1 MIFIIFL
8 IIIAAISN
16 SSMDT
21 LQFHYSTSIFKNFKN
36 QNFFNPELSW
46 KNKWYMDSKGN
57 ILGEKFLGSSTIFT
71 FLTDAW
77 HFFKFIML
85 TSIFLAIVFYTPIL
99 KMNSVFLE
107 LAANF
112 ILLRLIYGVVFEII
126 FSKILKKKL

>member
-8 IIIAAISN
+8 IIIAATSN
-16 SSMDT
+16 SAMDT

-36 QNFFNPELSW
+36 QNFFNPEISW

-57 ILGEKFLGSSTIFT
+57 ILGEKFLGSSTVFT

-85 TSIFLAIVFYTPIL
+85 TSIFLVIVFYTPII
-99 KMNSVFLE
+99 KIESAFLE
-107 LAANF
+107 FVANF
-112 ILLRLIYGVVFEII
+112 ILLRLIYGCVFEII
-126 FSKILKKKL
+126 FSKVLKKKL